1 MQRDNFQK
9 NSSLLFFVFE
19 IWTEIKIIFFIQRTK
34 PSQDSATT
42 NLMVMLVLQW
52 AELVVAQ
59 MVKIQTIVAKVISLN
74 PTLC

>member
-42 NLMVMLVLQW
+42 NLMVMLVLLW
-52 AELVVAQ
+52 AEVVVAQ
-59 MVKIQTIVAKVISLN
+59 VAKIKTIVAEVMSLN
-74 PTLC
+74 PTLY